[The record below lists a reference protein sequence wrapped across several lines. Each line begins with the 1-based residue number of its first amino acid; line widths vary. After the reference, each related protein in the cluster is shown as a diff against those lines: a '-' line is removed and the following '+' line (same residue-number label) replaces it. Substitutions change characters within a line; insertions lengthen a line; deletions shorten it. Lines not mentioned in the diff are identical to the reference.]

1 MSKVTRIKDYDSF
14 YDNYSKLDESM
25 FDSLSGMFKST
36 ADAFGGAIKQKLAAV
51 MMRKIGIKE
60 DSVFS
65 GLIQEFV
72 DAIPVMDIWD
82 MVKMDP
88 EVWNS
93 KYLAPKLA
101 EATQEFIERK
111 GFDTLAE
118 KLGIDSNGLIYSTIR
133 ELAHDKVAG
142 KKTLTDFYTSLLG
155 GVNMGKSMMKSIVA
169 DKDLA
174 SKEKNGSTLGDIFS
188 SMLSGLQKA

>member
-25 FDSLSGMFKST
+25 FDSLSGLFSST
-36 ADAFGGAIKQKLAAV
+36 ANAFGGAIKGKIASILMEKL
-51 MMRKIGIKE
+51 GIKE

-65 GLIQEFV
+65 KSIQEFV
-72 DAIPVMDIWD
+72 KSIPIDDMWD

-101 EATQEFIERK
+101 EATQKFITRE

-118 KLGIDSNGLIYSTIR
+118 KVGIDQNGMIYSTIR
-133 ELAHDKVAG
+133 EMAQDKIG
-142 KKTLTDFYTSLLG
+142 LENLTKFYISLLG
-155 GVNMGKSMMKSIVA
+155 GASLGKDMMEDIVK
-169 DKDLA
+169 DKEL
-174 SKEKNGSTLGDIFS
+174 SSQKKGGNSLGSIFS
-188 SMLSGLQKA
+188 SILGGMKET